1 MIIND
6 KKWNEPILERHKLKK
21 FTEEGMTSPTSIQ
34 VCEGGVK
41 NLPHIKKITNFLLAL
56 S

>member
-1 MIIND
+1 MIVNMIT
-6 KKWNEPILERHKLKK
+6 WNEPILERHKLKK
-21 FTEEGMTSPTSIQ
+21 LTEEGMTSPTSIQ